1 MGPALTSEDM
11 HFHMLVVGGTG
22 SGKTN
27 AVLYMLKLLFD
38 KKEAG
43 RPLPAL
49 FLFDPGGDASIDLLR
64 AIPMAEWDGRVALL
78 DPQYVAFGFNLLSL
92 PEELTQEEKAEVLQT
107 QVEEF
112 AVLLSD
118 VFNTDASNAPRLMW
132 IFKGALYYLYT
143 FTDDPTLWDLYN
155 LVLQFTKESA
165 AEVETL
171 LRQRVKDVVVIRE
184 TMEAISKLSKEAYM
198 PVLNRISNFVL
209 PPSSVTFRT
218 FCSRKSTIDLEKR
231 MEPGRLTIFR
241 IPSSLPNEF
250 RRIFASAV
258 VMKLY
263 FASLKRAKRL
273 ERAGEQPVARTPV
286 ILAADEFRD
295 IAQLKILKT
304 VLSQSRKYGLYL
316 WMVAQTLSEIPDDLT
331 SSIQSNVGS
340 VLAFRGSPDDAR
352 KLAKLLHPQ
361 RTEAVESTIPALED
375 YAAVVRKRPVGG
387 RPTEPPFRVT
397 FPKLREPMASF
408 AEGMGYI
415 KADMEK
421 LYGGTAGDTN
431 LVFREEQKRAKA
443 ARGDCPLGGPLQWM
457 PLAYLHRIGTE
468 ISFRQ
473 LADIFEQR
481 CGWEASILQSGLNYL
496 TDRAYAKAEA
506 KSGQLYQGMDPGTGQ
521 PMWKEPE
528 TEAEKMQARQV
539 YYSILD
545 AAQEKFFRF
554 DLDRWAKS
562 GRVGGPLHVKA
573 MLALLEEFWEKGYWC
588 AFDRGDREGPF
599 PDILYSEP
607 LVIKARGKEG
617 RIVGRISTEEW
628 EKRRTAVEVEI
639 SPSKNPEQ
647 VRDNYTKNYTLY
659 QWVTFVVVARPQIPE
674 VREILADKDKA
685 TYDVMYKPIG
695 LPEDELKKLVDQGDV
710 APTKAS
716 PGASQSPPP
725 ASPVV
730 PSDLHDNELHLLS
743 LMLSFGYTSKAQLA
757 SDLEVDER
765 TVARYLG
772 HLKALALIQKEG
784 NAYWLMQEGRKLAE
798 GWKASGSPHKQTKLT

>member
-1 MGPALTSEDM
+1 MGPTLTSDDM

-38 KKEAG
+38 KKDAG
-43 RPLPAL
+43 GPQPAL

-64 AIPMAEWDGRVALL
+64 AIPKAEWNDRITLL
-78 DPQYVAFGFNLLSL
+78 DPQYVSFGFNLLSL
-92 PEELTQEEKAEVLQT
+92 PEGLTPDEKAEVLQT

-132 IFKGALYYLYT
+132 IFKGSLYYLYT
-143 FTDDPTLWDLYN
+143 FNDDPTLWDLYN
-155 LVLQFTKESA
+155 LMLQFTKESP

-171 LRQRVKDVVVIRE
+171 LRQRVKDVEIIRE
-184 TMEAISKLSKEAYM
+184 TIEAISKLSKEAYM

-273 ERAGEQPVARTPV
+273 ERAGEQPDARTPA

-295 IAQLKILKT
+295 IAQLKILRT

-361 RTEAVESTIPALED
+361 KTEAVESTIPALED

-387 RPTEPPFRVT
+387 RPTEPPFRIT
-397 FPKLREPMASF
+397 FPRLSEPKATF
-408 AEGMGYI
+408 AEGMDYI
-415 KADMEK
+415 KTDMEK
-421 LYGGTAGDTN
+421 LYGGTAGDTA
-431 LVFREEQKRAKA
+431 LIFKEEQKKAKE

-457 PLAYLHRIGTE
+457 PLTYLHRIGTE
-468 ISFRQ
+468 IPFRQ
-473 LADIFEQR
+473 MADLFEQR
-481 CGWEASILQSGLNYL
+481 CGWEPSILQSGLNYL
-496 TDRAYAKAEA
+496 TNRAYAKAEV
-506 KSGQLYQGMDPGTGQ
+506 KPGQLYLGIDPSTGQ

-539 YYSILD
+539 YYSITD
-545 AAQEKFFRF
+545 AAEEAFFRF
-554 DLDRWAKS
+554 DLGRWKKS

-607 LVIKARGKEG
+607 LVIKGRGKEG
-617 RIVGRISTEEW
+617 RIVGRISTDEW
-628 EKRRTAVEVEI
+628 EKKRNAVEVEI
-639 SPSKNPEQ
+639 TPSKNPQQ
-647 VRDNYTKNYTLY
+647 VRNNYTKNYILY
-659 QWVTFVVVARPQIPE
+659 QWATFVVVTRAQIPE

-685 TYDVMYKPIG
+685 TYEVVYKPIG
-695 LPEDELKKLVDQGDV
+695 LPEDNLKMLIEQGDV
-710 APTKAS
+710 GPVQAS
-716 PGASQSPPP
+716 PELSLTPPP
-725 ASPVV
+725 ALSVN

-743 LMLSFGYTSKAQLA
+743 LMLSFGYTSKAQIA
-757 SDLEVDER
+757 SDLDVDER

-772 HLKALALIQKEG
+772 HLKDLGLVQKEG

-798 GWKASGSPHKQTKLT
+798 GWRASGSPQKQTKLS